1 MKCQKTLRLILK
13 GGKSHPSINLSEVC
27 HCCMLRLA
35 SERTEDIKAEE
46 KQMKMEDEQLLL
58 DQRRRLAQERRDNIM
73 RRLGRM
79 RWDVG
84 RLKIICV

>member
-1 MKCQKTLRLILK
+1 
-13 GGKSHPSINLSEVC
+13 
-27 HCCMLRLA
+27 
-35 SERTEDIKAEE
+35 
-46 KQMKMEDEQLLL
+46 MKMEDEQLLL